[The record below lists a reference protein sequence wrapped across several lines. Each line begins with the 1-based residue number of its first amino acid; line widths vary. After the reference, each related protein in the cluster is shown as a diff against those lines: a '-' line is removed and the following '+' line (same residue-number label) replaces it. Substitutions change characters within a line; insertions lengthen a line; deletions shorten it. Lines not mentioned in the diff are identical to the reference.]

1 MAWVFLAVAIVTEV
15 SAALSLKAALEGHKR
30 WYAVVVA
37 GYLMAF
43 TSLTLVL
50 DLGMGIG
57 MAYGIWAASGVALTA
72 IASKYLFE
80 EPFTKV
86 MAVGIVMIAA
96 GVLLVELGARH

>member
-15 SAALSLKAALEGHKR
+15 SAALSLKAALEGRRR
-30 WYAVVVA
+30 WYVVVVA
-37 GYLMAF
+37 GYLTAF
-43 TSLTLVL
+43 TALTLVL

-86 MAVGIVMIAA
+86 MAAGIVMIAA

>member
-15 SAALSLKAALEGHKR
+15 SAALSLKAALEGRKR
-30 WYAVVVA
+30 WYVVVVA
-37 GYLMAF
+37 GYLTAF
-43 TSLTLVL
+43 TALSLVL
-50 DLGMGIG
+50 NLGMGIG

-86 MAVGIVMIAA
+86 MAAGIVMIAA
-96 GVLLVELGARH
+96 GVLLVELGAGH